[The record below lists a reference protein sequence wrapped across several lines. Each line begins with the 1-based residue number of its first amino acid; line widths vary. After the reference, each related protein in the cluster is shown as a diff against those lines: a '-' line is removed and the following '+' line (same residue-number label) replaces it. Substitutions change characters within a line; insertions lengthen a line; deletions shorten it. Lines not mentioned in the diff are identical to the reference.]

1 MARPTQS
8 HEEQSHEELAHRSSA
23 GIDVS
28 LFWTRANGRDNAVVS
43 VCDRR
48 EGTYFEILAE
58 PGRALEVYYHP
69 FAFRGFSIVDYQD
82 ARLAA

>member
-48 EGTYFEILAE
+48 EGTYFEILAD

-69 FAFRGFSIVDYQD
+69 FAFRDFSIVDYQD